1 VPSVTRDAVRLGV
14 VGGGLITQ
22 IAHLPALKALTRHFA
37 LLALVDPSEQ
47 VRSILTWRYG
57 IASSYATY
65 EEMIDRTQLDAVLV
79 ASPNGTHARVTLD
92 ALEAGL
98 HVLVEKPLCL
108 AADDAAAIVADA
120 ERRRLVVQVGYMKRF
135 DGAYEALRELL
146 PEPRELELIDTATV
160 DPGIG
165 EMYRPAD
172 LVAPTDAD
180 PSAKREL
187 RRCTEE
193 QVARA
198 VGSDDPRHV
207 RPFSDAFL
215 GALVHDVNLVLGLL
229 EDLDLRPGEVTD
241 AASAAD
247 GSLAYGACRL
257 GDTATWTGEW
267 TLAPGASAF
276 SEELRVHAADGV
288 RRLSFAAPYDA
299 SAPSRLEVA
308 ETARR
313 FAPAARSYSSQLAHF
328 HDCITTGARCRTPAA
343 QGARDIEL
351 LTDLYRAA
359 MAA

>member
-1 VPSVTRDAVRLGV
+1 MRLGV
-14 VGGGLITQ
+14 IGGGLIAQ
-22 IAHLPALKALTRHFA
+22 IAHLPALSVLNRHFA
-37 LLALVDPSEQ
+37 LLALADPSER
-47 VRSILTWRYG
+47 VRRVLARRYG
-57 IASSYATY
+57 IAASYATH
-65 EEMIDRTQLDAVLV
+65 EELIDRAQLDAVLV

-92 ALEAGL
+92 AVAAGL

-108 AADDAAAIVADA
+108 AADDAAAIVTESA
-120 ERRRLVVQVGYMKRF
+120 ERGLVVQVGYMKRF
-135 DGAYEALRELL
+135 DGAYEALREEL
-146 PEPRELELIDTATV
+146 PEPGELELIDTATV

-165 EMYRPAD
+165 ETYRPAD
-172 LVAPTDAD
+172 FVAPADTD
-180 PSAKREL
+180 PSATREL

-193 QVARA
+193 QVASA

-207 RPFSDAFL
+207 RPFSHAFL

-229 EDLDLRPGEVTD
+229 DDLDLQPGEVTD
-241 AASAAD
+241 AGSAAD

-257 GDTATWTGEW
+257 GDEATWTGEW

-328 HDCITTGARCRTPAA
+328 HDCITAGAACRTPAA
-343 QGARDIEL
+343 QGARDVAL

-359 MAA
+359 IAA